1 MAACTST
8 CAERARATSVTVTSG
23 GESPLEELESK
34 ELGAAIEKAIARLRP
49 EYRAC
54 IILRHVE
61 DYSYDEIAEIVKL
74 PLGTVKTYIHRA
86 RQELREYLGDLK

>member
-1 MAACTST
+1 
-8 CAERARATSVTVTSG
+8 VTSG
-23 GESPLEELESK
+23 GESPLEELESR
-34 ELGAAIEKAIARLRP
+34 ELGESIEKAIARLRP

-86 RQELREYLGDLK
+86 RQELREYLGDLR